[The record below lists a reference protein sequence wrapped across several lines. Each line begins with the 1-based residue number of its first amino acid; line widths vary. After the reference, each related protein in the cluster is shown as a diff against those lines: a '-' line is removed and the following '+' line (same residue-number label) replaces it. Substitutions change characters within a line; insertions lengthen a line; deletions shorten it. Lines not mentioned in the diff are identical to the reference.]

1 MEQKRIL
8 IKRTK
13 PPNKKKGLREISMNK
28 TKLKYLIHPMCEE
41 SGCLKY
47 MDRKCIAFEDPYY
60 QWEKFYTEGKACWGL
75 CQKLNE
81 LQQIYE
87 AMEFKSLHYGGGN
100 IGGSSLIE
108 LKECILRHANK
119 EERG

>member
-13 PPNKKKGLREISMNK
+13 LPNRKKRLREISVGK
-28 TKLKYLIHPMCEE
+28 TKLKYLIHHMCEE

-47 MDRKCIAFEDPYY
+47 IDRKCIAFEDPCY
-60 QWEKFYTEGKACWGL
+60 QWEKFYSEGKVCWGL
-75 CQKLNE
+75 CQKLDE

-100 IGGSSLIE
+100 IGGSSLTE
-108 LKECILRHANK
+108 LKKCILYHADK
-119 EERG
+119 E